1 MTYTLLTGASS
12 GIGLEIA
19 KILANKKHNLI
30 IVARSIDK
38 LQSLKNELKQKH
50 DIDIVVIQKDLA
62 QPGSAQELYS
72 EIKEKNL
79 SVDTLINNAGFSQQD
94 AFKDIP
100 LNREQDMMQLNMIT
114 LVELTK
120 LFLPNMLEQ
129 KQGRIL
135 NVASTAAY
143 LPGPYMAVYYA
154 SKAFVRNFSEA
165 IATELQGTG
174 VTVTALCPGITET
187 GFQKEAGAQHLTRGG
202 APVVDAAEVARQA
215 IEGME
220 KGKRI
225 VIPGILNQFM
235 VFLFRFIPRKFLA
248 SAAGRFNRGE

>member
-1 MTYTLLTGASS
+1 MTHTLLTGASS
-12 GIGLEIA
+12 GIGLEMA
-19 KILANKKHNLI
+19 KILAAKKHNLI
-30 IVARSIDK
+30 IVARSLDK
-38 LQSLKNELKQKH
+38 LESLKNELKQKH

-62 QPGSAQELYS
+62 QPGSAQELYNDVR
-72 EIKEKNL
+72 EKNL
-79 SVDTLINNAGFSQQD
+79 HVDTLINNAGFSQQD

-100 LNREQDMMQLNMIT
+100 LQREQDMMQLNMVT

-120 LFLPNMLEQ
+120 LFLPHMLE
-129 KQGRIL
+129 KKKGNIL

-165 IATELQGTG
+165 VATELQGTG
-174 VTVTALCPGITET
+174 VTVTALCPGITQT

-202 APVVDAAEVARQA
+202 APSIDAIEVARQA
-215 IEGME
+215 IEGIE
-220 KGKRI
+220 SGRRI

-235 VFLFRFIPRKFLA
+235 MFATRLLPRKFMA
-248 SAAGRFNRGE
+248 SFAGKFNRGK